1 MVPSAVGFV
10 SLVSLLGLLSTIC
23 NIELRL
29 ESEFPCFKNPFSSF
43 LSPSMDE
50 EKKLHLKLEV
60 VLRQLTQSATAGT
73 GHPSVLPCLILV

>member
-50 EKKLHLKLEV
+50 ERKLHLKLEV
-60 VLRQLTQSATAGT
+60 VLRHLTHQRQQGL
-73 GHPSVLPCLILV
+73 GIPLFYHV

>member
-50 EKKLHLKLEV
+50 ERKLHLKLEV
-60 VLRQLTQSATAGT
+60 VLRQLTHQRQQGL
-73 GHPSVLPCLILV
+73 GVPLFYHV

>member
-29 ESEFPCFKNPFSSF
+29 ESEFPCFKNPFSCF

-50 EKKLHLKLEV
+50 ERKLHLKLEV
-60 VLRQLTQSATAGT
+60 VLRQLTHQQQQGL
-73 GHPSVLPCLILV
+73 GIPLFYHV